1 VSNNR
6 QRKRLLLRLLLKVM
20 AGVGVLML
28 LWVLFAAAFQS
39 PDLPRLPSL
48 WVDLHEL
55 SEGEVMFVQWRQHRL
70 LVLHRTAKMR
80 AALGHH
86 LERERTGAY
95 SVLFAV
101 GELNCPL
108 KYQAEDDEFIDLC
121 DGSRYDVAG
130 RVLPNQAAGE
140 DLRVPVYR
148 LEKGGLL
155 LGASAQ
161 SLTQ

>member
-1 VSNNR
+1 VNSKTR
-6 QRKRLLLRLLLKVM
+6 TKRLLLRLLLKMM
-20 AGVGVLML
+20 AGVAVLML
-28 LWVLFAAAFQS
+28 VWVLFSAAFQR
-39 PDLPRLPSL
+39 PNLPRLPSL

-55 SEGEVMFVQWRQHRL
+55 AEGEVMFVQWQQHRL
-70 LVLHRTAKMR
+70 LILHRSAKIR
-80 AALGHH
+80 AALKRKS
-86 LERERTGAY
+86 ERERAGAY

-108 KYQAEDDEFIDLC
+108 KYQAEGDEFIDLC

-148 LEKGGLL
+148 LENGGLL